1 MYHYQSCGLNNIYLI
16 NGYQEID
23 TPYGNAVS
31 IDDVEG
37 LDRAIAHSLI
47 TYKPKLTGSEIRFLR
62 KYLGL
67 SQAKLA
73 LLLGNNE
80 QAIALW
86 EKHSNIPKWASNMLR
101 KLVCEHIGEN
111 KTLMEIIDHFNNMDK
126 VEYDESM
133 RFEDLDNQWKIAA

>member
-1 MYHYQSCGLNNIYLI
+1 MYHYQSCGLNTIYLV
-16 NGYQEID
+16 NGYHEIE
-23 TPYGNAVS
+23 TPYGKAVS

-47 TYKPKLTGSEIRFLR
+47 TYKARMTGSEFRFLR

-86 EKHSNIPKWASNMLR
+86 EKKSNIPQWATNMLR
-101 KLVCEHIGEN
+101 KLVSEHLGDN
-111 KTLMEIIDHFNNMDK
+111 KTLMEIINHFNNLDK
-126 VEYDESM
+126 IEYDEFM
-133 RFEDLDNQWKIAA
+133 RFEDLNNQWKIAA